1 MREACNATLSGVSV
15 FPAPAH
21 VVVVGDVHGDL
32 AALERCLQ
40 LGGLVGA
47 NGHWAA
53 LDTTLVVLGDVVDR
67 WRGPGTTVDTS
78 LAIPGSI
85 GEVKDEELL
94 VVRRLNSLA
103 EDARAHGSCVI
114 RLVGN
119 HELMQAE
126 DYRSAMLY
134 SSPFSRGGLDSE
146 SAQRRVDSF
155 RQGPFHVAIGD
166 CQPKAVVQIGSTVFC
181 HGGINVDQINY
192 ANGKQKNLLEFANDV
207 LTDLWEHPVQPG
219 EYTVKDRKALLIGA
233 GPGRGRDPFSGFL
246 WDDSLS
252 HAMMRA
258 DVCSR
263 TSSEMLA
270 KLNENLRAYPAR
282 GGYQR
287 VERIAVSHHVQ
298 GRRSGELLGQVPG
311 VESVQGDVRTYTT
324 VGAETRFIKQAGV
337 ASQGINTECDGRVW
351 RVDVGMSRAFL
362 QSPFSSLLNQT
373 ETMRARAPAVLIIDD
388 DGAEFTIKQSVTPLP
403 GQEPYLIH

>member
-1 MREACNATLSGVSV
+1 MREACNVALSGVSV
-15 FPAPAH
+15 FPAPAR

-47 NGHWAA
+47 YGHWAA
-53 LDTTLVVLGDVVDR
+53 ADTTLVVLGDVVDR

-126 DYRSAMLY
+126 DYRAALMY
-134 SSPFSRGGLDSE
+134 SSPFSRGGLDHE

-155 RQGPFHVAIGD
+155 RSGPFYVAIGD

-181 HGGINVDQINY
+181 HGGINVDHINY
-192 ANGKQKNLLEFANDV
+192 ANSKQKNLLEFANAV

-219 EYTVKDRKALLIGA
+219 EYTVKDRKSLLIGT
-233 GPGRGRDPFSGFL
+233 GPERGGRDPFSGIL

-263 TSSEMLA
+263 VSSEVLA

-282 GGYQR
+282 EGYQR

-324 VGAETRFIKQAGV
+324 VGATTRFIQQAGV

-362 QSPFSSLLNQT
+362 PSPFPSLAEQNENL
-373 ETMRARAPAVLIIDD
+373 RARAPAVLVIDG
-388 DGAEFTIKQSVTPLP
+388 DGDEFTIKQSITPLP
-403 GQEPYLIH
+403 GQEPYLM